1 MINCLKNDIDDIIK
15 NAEVKELQIALGCNL
30 NEYNEKKLRY
40 GRVVIMAD
48 ADVDGYSIMC
58 LVLTFFYKFYPQMI
72 RDGKIFWGKTPL
84 FRVNSKNKLYYAYTD
99 EELETLPKGEVTRLK
114 GLGESEPEDFKDTIF
129 SPNGKY
135 VQFTMEDAE
144 NATKFFE
151 MLLGDKIEERRNY
164 IFDNIDFENL
174 DI

>member
-1 MINCLKNDIDDIIK
+1 M
-15 NAEVKELQIALGCNL
+15 
-30 NEYNEKKLRY
+30 
-40 GRVVIMAD
+40 
-48 ADVDGYSIMC
+48 
-58 LVLTFFYKFYPQMI
+58 
-72 RDGKIFWGKTPL
+72 
-84 FRVNSKNKLYYAYTD
+84 
-99 EELETLPKGEVTRLK
+99 
-114 GLGESEPEDFKDTIF
+114 GESEPEDFKDTIF